1 MNKSKTL
8 FILLI
13 FLGTTFSCCK
23 DDEDEKI
30 EPKKYPYFSCII
42 NGEEFFH
49 ARGNWQCYPWTFNYY
64 PNGFLGAP
72 EGYTVLAGKDC
83 SSKNI
88 GIRIY
93 GFIPTVDTLNFLST
107 QVDSVSPFYRNF
119 DLVDELGQSIL
130 FDELVSGSIKFNEFS
145 DRSGET
151 DGIVSGT
158 FEFTVHNSEI
168 DSTVEITDGKFQYI
182 IDYEWY

>member
-23 DDEDEKI
+23 DDDDEKI
-30 EPKKYPYFSCII
+30 EPNKYPYFSCII

-49 ARGNWQCYPWTFNYY
+49 ARGNWQCYPWTIYYY
-64 PNGFLGAP
+64 PNGYLESPANFFTMG
-72 EGYTVLAGKDC
+72 GTDC
-83 SSKNI
+83 NTYNSV
-88 GIRIY
+88 GIRIF
-93 GFIPTVDTLNFLST
+93 GLDTSIAEINMINPIGA
-107 QVDSVSPFYRNF
+107 DSCSPFYLYF
-119 DLVDELGQSIL
+119 DDANGDVIE
-130 FDELVSGSIKFNEFS
+130 FDELLSGFILFNNFS
-145 DRSGET
+145 DKNGDT
-151 DGIVSGT
+151 NGIVSGT